1 MSAQLPLSLR
11 PSDAASWAEA
21 ASEEAE
27 SSVQPLRNRIIVPLQ
42 TDGMYPAT
50 RIDMV
55 NGQAYT
61 VDMERQELAELL
73 SAMHRG
79 EFDYVT
85 LPDPQAIEPFML
97 WRDALKYVTILARHW
112 IPPHDIQADK
122 FAEER
127 EISIAR
133 AMPIPRARRRHQN

>member
-1 MSAQLPLSLR
+1 VSEQLSLV
-11 PSDAASWAEA
+11 DDEA
-21 ASEEAE
+21 AEPTREELK
-27 SSVQPLRNRIIVPLQ
+27 SRIIVPLA

-55 NGQAYT
+55 NGNAYT
-61 VDMERQELAELL
+61 VDMERVPLAKAM

-79 EFDYVT
+79 ECDYLE
-85 LPDPQAIEPFML
+85 LPDPQAVEPFIL

-112 IPPHDIQADK
+112 IPPQEVQADK
-122 FAEER
+122 FAQQR

-133 AMPIPRARRRHQN
+133 AMPPMRARRARHN